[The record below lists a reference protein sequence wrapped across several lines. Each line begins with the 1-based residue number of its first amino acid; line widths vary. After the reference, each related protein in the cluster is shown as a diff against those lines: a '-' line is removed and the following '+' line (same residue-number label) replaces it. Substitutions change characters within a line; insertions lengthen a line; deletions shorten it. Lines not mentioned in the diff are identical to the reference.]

1 LNTNLK
7 SEISLRPA
15 TLDDVDALTALSY
28 KTISQK
34 HPEVIGSD
42 AVEGYI
48 ASGAVPKYYTERN
61 AFLWVAER
69 GEEPVGAV
77 AIKDNEIHL
86 MMVTVDHHRKGIGEA
101 LLEHGERLLYDTF
114 GTIELESFRDNA
126 QAVNFYRKHGWQ
138 AVSEYPMPEVGIPM
152 VRMGKQRISR

>member
-1 LNTNLK
+1 MNTQSR
-7 SEISLRPA
+7 SEISIRPA

-28 KTISQK
+28 KTIRK
-34 HPEVIGSD
+34 KYPDVIGSD

-48 ASGAVPKYYTERN
+48 ASGEVPKYYRERN

-69 GEEPVGAV
+69 AGEPVGAV

-86 MMVTVDHHRKGIGEA
+86 MMVTVEHHRKGIGEA
-101 LLEHGERLLYDTF
+101 LLAHGEQLLFDTF
-114 GTIELESFRDNA
+114 ETIELESFRDNA

-138 AVSEYPMPEVGIPM
+138 AVLEYPMPEIGIPM
-152 VRMGKQRISR
+152 VRMEKTRT